1 MNLSWFSIV
10 RLGIVQ
16 MALGSIIA
24 IAASTFNRVMVV
36 ELSLLQI
43 VPGLLLALHYFIQIT
58 RPNWGFLSDKGGN
71 RTFWIIVGIG
81 ILGIGS
87 ILACFGIKYFLFNYY
102 LGFMIS
108 ILAYCFI
115 GLGVGAAGTSL
126 LALIATNTTEHRKA
140 AAATITWIMM
150 IFGAAAT
157 AIIVGEIIDPYSIS
171 KLIKIVLMLS
181 LFWFV
186 MSGIALYRIEKN
198 NINHLTKENNPV
210 TDKDSFIE
218 GLKQV
223 LSEKNTR
230 WFTVFV
236 FLSMTAYFM
245 QEPIL
250 EPYAGI
256 VFQFTVGESTQL
268 TGYHQG
274 GVLLGMLM
282 VGFLVSGLKFGSLRF
297 WVLFGCAGS
306 GVTLI
311 LIAILGQLEVSK
323 NFLTSSIALLGFFN
337 GNFAVGAI
345 GSMMQLAGIGK
356 ENREG
361 TRMGLWGA
369 GQAIAAGNA
378 MIVSTLFVDILQKI
392 TQNAA
397 SSYGIIFAVE
407 GILFLAAALLATKL
421 IYSPTVISDVHGKK
435 YDI

>member
-1 MNLSWFSIV
+1 MTFSWLSII
-10 RLGIVQ
+10 RLGLVQ

-36 ELSLLQI
+36 ELSLLQV
-43 VPGLLLALHYFIQIT
+43 VPGLLLALHYFVQIT
-58 RPNWGFLSDKGGN
+58 RPNWGFLSDRGGN
-71 RTFWIIVGIG
+71 RTFWIMTGIC

-87 ILACFGIKYFLFNYY
+87 ILACFGIKYFPSNYY
-102 LGFMIS
+102 IGSIIS
-108 ILAYCFI
+108 IIAYCLI
-115 GLGVGAAGTSL
+115 GLGVGASGTSL
-126 LALIATNTTEHRKA
+126 LALIATNTRDNRKA

-150 IFGAAAT
+150 IFGAAIT
-157 AIIVGEIIDPYSIS
+157 AIIVGKIIDPYSIT
-171 KLIKIVLMLS
+171 KLIKIVTFLS
-181 LFWFV
+181 IFWFMV
-186 MSGIALYRIEKN
+186 SGIALYKMENKGPSKINIE
-198 NINHLTKENNPV
+198 IAATQ
-210 TDKDSFIE
+210 TKDSFLT

-230 WFTVFV
+230 WFTIFV

-274 GVLLGMLM
+274 GILLGMLL
-282 VGFLVSGLKFGSLRF
+282 VGILVSGLKFGSLRF

-306 GVTLI
+306 GLTLI
-311 LIAILGQLEVSK
+311 LIALLGQTMAGKHGLMI
-323 NFLTSSIALLGFFN
+323 SIALLGFFN

-345 GSMMQLAGIGK
+345 GSMMQLAGIGR
-356 ENREG
+356 ENRVG

-378 MIVSTLFVDILQKI
+378 MIFSTLFVDILQKI
-392 TQNAA
+392 TKNAA
-397 SSYGIIFAVE
+397 SSYGIIFIIE
-407 GILFLAAALLATKL
+407 GILFLAAAMLATKL
-421 IYSPTVISDVHGKK
+421 IARPNETSEFSCGE
-435 YDI
+435 

>member
-1 MNLSWFSIV
+1 MTFSWLSII
-10 RLGIVQ
+10 RLGLVQ

-36 ELSLLQI
+36 ELSLLQV
-43 VPGLLLALHYFIQIT
+43 VPGLLLALHYFVQIT
-58 RPNWGFLSDKGGN
+58 RPNWGFLSDRGGN
-71 RTFWIIVGIG
+71 RTFWIMTGIC

-87 ILACFGIKYFLFNYY
+87 ILACFGIKYFPSNYY
-102 LGFMIS
+102 IGSIIS
-108 ILAYCFI
+108 IIAYCLI
-115 GLGVGAAGTSL
+115 GLGVGASGTSL
-126 LALIATNTTEHRKA
+126 LALIATNTRDNRKA

-150 IFGAAAT
+150 IFGAAIT
-157 AIIVGEIIDPYSIS
+157 AIIVGKIIDPYSIT
-171 KLIKIVLMLS
+171 KLIKIVTFLS
-181 LFWFV
+181 IFWFMV
-186 MSGIALYRIEKN
+186 SGIALYKMENKGPSKINIE
-198 NINHLTKENNPV
+198 IAATQ
-210 TDKDSFIE
+210 TKDSFLT

-230 WFTVFV
+230 WFTIFV

-274 GVLLGMLM
+274 GILLGMLL
-282 VGFLVSGLKFGSLRF
+282 VGILVSGLKFGSLRF

-306 GVTLI
+306 GLTLI
-311 LIAILGQLEVSK
+311 LIALLGQTMAGKHGLMI
-323 NFLTSSIALLGFFN
+323 SIALLGFFN

-345 GSMMQLAGIGK
+345 GSMMQLAGIGR
-356 ENREG
+356 ENRVG

-378 MIVSTLFVDILQKI
+378 MIFSTLFVDILQKI
-392 TQNAA
+392 TENAA
-397 SSYGIIFAVE
+397 SSYGIIFIIE
-407 GILFLAAALLATKL
+407 GILFLAAAMLATKL
-421 IYSPTVISDVHGKK
+421 IARPNETSEFSCGE
-435 YDI
+435 

>member
-1 MNLSWFSIV
+1 MTFSWLSII
-10 RLGIVQ
+10 RLGLVQ

-36 ELSLLQI
+36 ELSLLQV
-43 VPGLLLALHYFIQIT
+43 VPGLLLALHYFVQIT
-58 RPNWGFLSDKGGN
+58 RPNWGFLSDRGGN
-71 RTFWIIVGIG
+71 RTFWIMTGIC

-87 ILACFGIKYFLFNYY
+87 ILACFGIKYFPSNYY
-102 LGFMIS
+102 IGSIIS
-108 ILAYCFI
+108 IIAYCLI
-115 GLGVGAAGTSL
+115 GLGVGASGTSL
-126 LALIATNTTEHRKA
+126 LALIATNTRDNRKA

-150 IFGAAAT
+150 IFGAAIT
-157 AIIVGEIIDPYSIS
+157 AIIVGKIIDPYSIT
-171 KLIKIVLMLS
+171 KLIKIVTFLS
-181 LFWFV
+181 IFWFMV
-186 MSGIALYRIEKN
+186 SGIALYKMENKGPNKINIE
-198 NINHLTKENNPV
+198 IAATQ
-210 TDKDSFIE
+210 TKDSFLT

-230 WFTVFV
+230 WFTIFV

-274 GVLLGMLM
+274 GILLGMLL
-282 VGFLVSGLKFGSLRF
+282 VGILVSGLKFGSLRF

-306 GVTLI
+306 GLTLI
-311 LIAILGQLEVSK
+311 LIALLGQTMAGKHGLMI
-323 NFLTSSIALLGFFN
+323 SIALLGFFN

-345 GSMMQLAGIGK
+345 GSMMQLAGIGR
-356 ENREG
+356 ENRVG

-378 MIVSTLFVDILQKI
+378 MIFSTLFVDILQKI
-392 TQNAA
+392 TKNAA
-397 SSYGIIFAVE
+397 SSYGIIFIIE
-407 GILFLAAALLATKL
+407 GILFLAAAMLATKL
-421 IYSPTVISDVHGKK
+421 IARPNETSEFSCGE
-435 YDI
+435 

>member
-1 MNLSWFSIV
+1 MGLSWFSII

-16 MALGSIIA
+16 MALGSIVA

-43 VPGLLLALHYFIQIT
+43 VPGLLLALHYFVQIS

-71 RTFWIIVGIG
+71 RTFWIISGIG

-87 ILACFGIKYFLFNYY
+87 VLACFGIKFFDTNY
-102 LGFMIS
+102 LQGFFIS
-108 ILAYCFI
+108 IFAYCLI
-115 GLGVGAAGTSL
+115 GIGVGAAGTSL
-126 LALIATNTTEHRKA
+126 LALLATTIVDHKRA

-150 IFGAAAT
+150 ILGAVVT
-157 AIIVGEIIDPYSIS
+157 AITVGSIIDPYSIE
-171 KLIKIVLMLS
+171 KLTTIVITLS
-181 LFWFV
+181 VFWLIV
-186 MSGIALYRIEKN
+186 CTLALYKIEQKST
-198 NINHLTKENNPV
+198 LLMEYKRNPLN
-210 TDKDSFIE
+210 DKTSFFN

-223 LSEKNTR
+223 LSEKTTF
-230 WFTVFV
+230 WFTLFV

-256 VFQFTVGESTQL
+256 VFQFSVGESTKL

-274 GVLLGMLM
+274 GILVGMLI
-282 VGFLVSGLKFGSLRF
+282 VGLLVSGFKIGSLSF
-297 WVLFGCAGS
+297 WVLFGCIGS
-306 GVTLI
+306 GFALF
-311 LIAILGQLEVSK
+311 LIAFLGQTMPSK
-323 NFLTSSIALLGFFN
+323 TALMSSVILLGFFN

-345 GSMMQLAGIGK
+345 GSMMELAGTGR

-378 MIVSTLFVDILQKI
+378 MIFSTLFVDVFQTLTKKI
-392 TQNAA
+392 AD
-397 SSYGIIFAVE
+397 SYSIIFVIE

-421 IYSPTVISDVHGKK
+421 IGREVEMSKVSHEEKI
-435 YDI
+435 

>member
-1 MNLSWFSIV
+1 
-10 RLGIVQ
+10 

-36 ELSLLQI
+36 ELSLLQV
-43 VPGLLLALHYFIQIT
+43 VPGLLLALHYFVQIT
-58 RPNWGFLSDKGGN
+58 RPNWGFLSDRGGN
-71 RTFWIIVGIG
+71 RTFWIMTGIC

-87 ILACFGIKYFLFNYY
+87 ILACFGIKYFPSNYY
-102 LGFMIS
+102 IGSIIS
-108 ILAYCFI
+108 IIAYCLI
-115 GLGVGAAGTSL
+115 GLGVGASGTSL
-126 LALIATNTTEHRKA
+126 LALIATNTRDNRKA

-150 IFGAAAT
+150 IFGAAIT
-157 AIIVGEIIDPYSIS
+157 AIIVGKIIDPYSIT
-171 KLIKIVLMLS
+171 KLIKIVTFLS
-181 LFWFV
+181 IFWFMV
-186 MSGIALYRIEKN
+186 SGIALYKMENKEPSKIN
-198 NINHLTKENNPV
+198 NEIAATQ
-210 TDKDSFIE
+210 TKDSFLT

-230 WFTVFV
+230 WFTIFV

-274 GVLLGMLM
+274 GILLGMLL
-282 VGFLVSGLKFGSLRF
+282 VGILVSGLKFGSLRF

-306 GVTLI
+306 GLTLI
-311 LIAILGQLEVSK
+311 LIALLGQTMAGKHGLMI
-323 NFLTSSIALLGFFN
+323 SIALLGFFN

-345 GSMMQLAGIGK
+345 GSMMQLAGIGR
-356 ENREG
+356 ENRVG

-378 MIVSTLFVDILQKI
+378 MIFSTLFVDILQKI
-392 TQNAA
+392 TENAA
-397 SSYGIIFAVE
+397 SSYGIIFIIE
-407 GILFLAAALLATKL
+407 GILFLAAAMLATKL
-421 IYSPTVISDVHGKK
+421 IARPNETSEFSCGE
-435 YDI
+435 

>member
-1 MNLSWFSIV
+1 MTFSWLSII
-10 RLGIVQ
+10 RLGLVQ

-36 ELSLLQI
+36 ELSLLQV
-43 VPGLLLALHYFIQIT
+43 VPGLLLALHYFVQIT
-58 RPNWGFLSDKGGN
+58 RPNWGFLSDRGGN
-71 RTFWIIVGIG
+71 RTFWIMTGIC

-87 ILACFGIKYFLFNYY
+87 ILACFGIKYFPSNYY
-102 LGFMIS
+102 IGSIIS
-108 ILAYCFI
+108 IIAYCLI
-115 GLGVGAAGTSL
+115 GLGVGASGTSL
-126 LALIATNTTEHRKA
+126 LALIATNTHDNRKA

-150 IFGAAAT
+150 IFGAAVT
-157 AIIVGEIIDPYSIS
+157 AIIVGKIIDPYSIT
-171 KLIKIVLMLS
+171 KLIKIVTFLS
-181 LFWFV
+181 IFWFMV
-186 MSGIALYRIEKN
+186 SGIALYKMENKGLSQIN
-198 NINHLTKENNPV
+198 NEIDATQTKD
-210 TDKDSFIE
+210 TFFT

-230 WFTVFV
+230 WFTIFV

-274 GVLLGMLM
+274 GILLGMLL
-282 VGFLVSGLKFGSLRF
+282 VGILVSGLKFGSLRF

-306 GVTLI
+306 GLTLL
-311 LIAILGQLEVSK
+311 LIALLGQTMTGKHGLMI
-323 NFLTSSIALLGFFN
+323 SIALLGFFN

-345 GSMMQLAGIGK
+345 GSMMQLAGIGRK
-356 ENREG
+356 NRAG

-378 MIVSTLFVDILQKI
+378 MIFSTLFVDILQKI
-392 TQNAA
+392 TKNAA
-397 SSYGIIFAVE
+397 SSYGIIFVIE
-407 GILFLAAALLATKL
+407 GILFLAAAMLATRL
-421 IYSPTVISDVHGKK
+421 IARPNETSEFSCGE
-435 YDI
+435 